1 MEIRV
6 YTTKLCSDCKTVKE
20 FLAAEGEA
28 FEEVDITMAEALT
41 ELRMNGVFTLVA
53 PVLQIG
59 SVFVSH
65 TDLFT
70 NGALRKERIRELIK
84 PLQGVQVAPSGNPF
98 QGFGDADGAHDV
110 GARAEPVMGQTPTR
124 ERRKHEKDL

>member
-6 YTTKLCSDCKTVKE
+6 YTTKLCPDCKKVKE

-28 FEEVDITMAEALT
+28 FEEVDISTAEALT

-59 SVFVSH
+59 SVFVTH
-65 TDLFT
+65 NDLFI
-70 NGALRKERIRELIK
+70 NGVLRKERIKDLMK
-84 PLQGVQVAPSGNPF
+84 PLQGLLVSPSGL
-98 QGFGDADGAHDV
+98 A
-110 GARAEPVMGQTPTR
+110 GARAEPVMGQSPTR
-124 ERRKHEKDL
+124 ERRKHEKGL